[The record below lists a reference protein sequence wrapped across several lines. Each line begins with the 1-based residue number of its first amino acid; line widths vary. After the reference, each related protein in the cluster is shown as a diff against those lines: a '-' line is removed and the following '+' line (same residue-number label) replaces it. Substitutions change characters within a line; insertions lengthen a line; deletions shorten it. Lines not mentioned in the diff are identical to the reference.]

1 MLIWFWL
8 PFKALNNSQY
18 TVHHMQSNPKY
29 TPMLVLS
36 VCGGRA
42 EGRTRVLHVFQ
53 HTSLNYLHKGKE
65 SNLQPLVLE
74 TSALPIELPMCVL
87 ITPKIEICLY
97 FLFFPSS
104 GIFDGNLNIKQHIS
118 LFLSK

>member
-18 TVHHMQSNPKY
+18 TVPHMQSKAKY
-29 TPMLVLS
+29 TPIYDVLS

-53 HTSLNYLHKGKE
+53 YKSTNYLH
-65 SNLQPLVLE
+65 PV
-74 TSALPIELPMCVL
+74 PELNWRLCR
-87 ITPKIEICLY
+87 ERAAC
-97 FLFFPSS
+97 
-104 GIFDGNLNIKQHIS
+104 
-118 LFLSK
+118 